1 MIGNRPVSILLLMLA
16 AALIAGGTTIAQ
28 DTPSLLIARPN
39 KTRPNAGDLPKWS
52 PAPLLVKVA
61 AVSALTPTTTE
72 KNGRT
77 NRKYTVW
84 VFKLA
89 DGKYEKQADRTLK
102 TDDEGKARSY
112 LESVKAVSGW
122 TATSN
127 LPAEKQD
134 EHPSSTKTANSVEGA
149 VWTYVGSID
158 GCLFRFESGNRL
170 WASSYAE
177 SGTWKQEGTK
187 VSMEIPYGRGA
198 GLNVFTGVVGNREI
212 HAVVTSSPNPHN
224 VGVEFIL
231 ERLPLAGFSDDGTQ
245 DTAITLAPLR
255 GSRVDV
261 CR

>member
-1 MIGNRPVSILLLMLA
+1 MIRNRAVSISMLA
-16 AALIAGGTTIAQ
+16 AALITGRSTIAK

-39 KTRPNAGDLPKWS
+39 KTRPNAGDLRKWS
-52 PAPLLVKVA
+52 LAPMLERVA
-61 AVSALTPTTTE
+61 AVSALTPTTTK

-77 NRKYTVW
+77 SRKYTVW

-89 DGKYEKQADRTLK
+89 DGKYEKQESRTLN

-112 LESVKAVSGW
+112 LESVNAVSGW

-127 LPAEKQD
+127 LPAEKQG
-134 EHPSSTKTANSVEGA
+134 EHPSSTKTANSVQRA

-170 WASSYAE
+170 WASSYE
-177 SGTWKQEGTK
+177 ETGTWKQEGTK
-187 VSMEIPYGRGA
+187 VTMEIPYVRGA

-231 ERLPLAGFSDDGTQ
+231 ERLPLTGFSDDGLQ
-245 DTAITLAPLR
+245 DTPTTLAPLR
-255 GSRVDV
+255 GSKPCE

>member
-1 MIGNRPVSILLLMLA
+1 
-16 AALIAGGTTIAQ
+16 
-28 DTPSLLIARPN
+28 
-39 KTRPNAGDLPKWS
+39 
-52 PAPLLVKVA
+52 
-61 AVSALTPTTTE
+61 VSALTPTMTE

-77 NRKYTVW
+77 NRIYTVW

-89 DGKYEKQADRTLK
+89 DGKYEKQDDRTLK
-102 TDDEGKARSY
+102 TDDAGRARRY

-127 LPAEKQD
+127 LPAEKKD
-134 EHPSSTKTANSVEGA
+134 EPSSSKKTTDSVEGA
-149 VWTYVGSID
+149 VWTYVGSLE
-158 GCLFRFESGNRL
+158 GCLFRFDSGNSL
-170 WASSYAE
+170 WASSYEE
-177 SGTWKQEGTK
+177 SGTWKQDGTK

-212 HAVVTSSPNPHN
+212 HGVVTSSPNPHN

-231 ERLPLAGFSDDGTQ
+231 ERLPLTGFSDDGIQ
-245 DTAITLAPLR
+245 DTSIARDSLS

>member
-1 MIGNRPVSILLLMLA
+1 MIRKRPVSILWMMLA
-16 AALIAGGTTIAQ
+16 AALITGGSIIAQ

-39 KTRPNAGDLPKWS
+39 KTRPNAGDLSKSS
-52 PAPLLVKVA
+52 PASMLEKVA

-77 NRKYTVW
+77 NSNYTVW

-89 DGKYEKQADRTLK
+89 DGKYERQEDRTLK
-102 TDDEGKARSY
+102 TDDEAKAGSY

-127 LPAEKQD
+127 LPAEKED

-149 VWTYVGSID
+149 VWTYFGSID
-158 GCLFRFESGNRL
+158 GCLFRFERGHRL
-170 WASSYAE
+170 WASSYEE

-198 GLNVFTGVVGNREI
+198 GLNVFSGVVGNREI

-231 ERLPLAGFSDDGTQ
+231 QRLPLAGFSDDGTQ
-245 DTAITLAPLR
+245 DTPTTLAPLG
-255 GSRVDV
+255 GSKPCE

>member
-1 MIGNRPVSILLLMLA
+1 MIRNRAVSIVMLA
-16 AALIAGGTTIAQ
+16 AALITGRSTSAQ

-39 KTRPNAGDLPKWS
+39 TTRPNDGDLPKWS
-52 PAPLLVKVA
+52 PAPMLERVA
-61 AVSALTPTTTE
+61 AVSTLASTTTE

-89 DGKYEKQADRTLK
+89 DGKYEKQESRTLK

-127 LPAEKQD
+127 LPTEMK
-134 EHPSSTKTANSVEGA
+134 EENPSSTKIANSVEGA

-170 WASSYAE
+170 WASSYEE

-198 GLNVFTGVVGNREI
+198 GLNVFTGIVGNREI
-212 HAVVTSSPNPHN
+212 HGVVTSSPNPHN

-231 ERLPLAGFSDDGTQ
+231 DRLPLTGFSDDGTQ
-245 DTAITLAPLR
+245 DTATTLAHLR